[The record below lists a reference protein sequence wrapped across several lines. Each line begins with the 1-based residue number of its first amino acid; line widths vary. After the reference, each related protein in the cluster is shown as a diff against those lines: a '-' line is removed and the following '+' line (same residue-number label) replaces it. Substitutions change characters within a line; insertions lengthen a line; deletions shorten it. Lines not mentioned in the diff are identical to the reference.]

1 MQEDFNRNDRQLNF
15 NTVKGIIAEIID
27 EPTYSA
33 IILDVGHEKQRKVY
47 LSIPTIKLQDMK
59 DIVVL
64 GRKVEAKFYIASK
77 LKSDR
82 WFTNVNVLSISPV
95 KEI

>member
-47 LSIPTIKLQDMK
+47 LSIPTIKLQGMK